1 MPTWYHV
8 ATNGPIVCLLAACC
22 FYLNTKSCPRQ
33 FKLVIPERV
42 ATTTYRIASHT
53 WKTNVTKGICMKTS
67 HPLCTKH
74 SVIIPHQCVR
84 GEYIFICWVP
94 APVAWSSISSL
105 AVSWSYLQ
113 QNNSLWISFQQQ
125 LWKGT
130 TRYDSKG
137 YVARLGKATKAKFE
151 ESTGN
156 LCRKALPSSQGVTTA
171 FMDVRRWF
179 WVEIPEQV
187 R

>member
-1 MPTWYHV
+1 MPSTVHE
-8 ATNGPIVCLLAACC
+8 TLCDHP
-22 FYLNTKSCPRQ
+22 
-33 FKLVIPERV
+33 
-42 ATTTYRIASHT
+42 
-53 WKTNVTKGICMKTS
+53 TS
-67 HPLCTKH
+67 MCARWIHL
-74 SVIIPHQCVR
+74 R
-84 GEYIFICWVP
+84 ICWVP
-94 APVAWSSISSL
+94 APAAWSSISSL

-137 YVARLGKATKAKFE
+137 DVARLDKATKAKFE

-171 FMDVRRWF
+171 FMDVPRWF

-187 R
+187 HYCGSTTKRSFFKKCWGCDRLPDLNRTRSIVQPNATKLLSTSGWTWVA